1 MICGFVVL
9 WLLSAFLGTALLDWS
24 KALKTHGPIGQN
36 RYKLQNPE
44 TLRSES
50 SFPTDH
56 LCVV

>member
-1 MICGFVVL
+1 MICEFVVL
-9 WLLSAFLGTALLDWS
+9 WLLSVLLGTALLGWG

-44 TLRSES
+44 TLGSES